1 MNVKIIFRLGF
12 RMKQTESVDLDR
24 RARRRLCCTAGI
36 NMRGLMVVRY
46 DARLESAP
54 WNGVV
59 VELKDA
65 ELQRKSTKQGNKI

>member
-1 MNVKIIFRLGF
+1 
-12 RMKQTESVDLDR
+12 
-24 RARRRLCCTAGI
+24 
-36 NMRGLMVVRY
+36 MRGLMVVRY

-59 VELKDA
+59 VEFKDA